1 MQCSSYIWRIRHG
14 NRAFYCTAY
23 ASLLPWQLKIGRHAW
38 ASVKKGLLRRRKILF
53 FFFYCVIFLYLTA
66 TKAGLIFCSKT
77 NLNIQIFL
85 LLYSMK
91 FIHKISGSPFDVIYD
106 IISCFDSNNSI
117 FNSLKNIVKCQ
128 IALTAKYIRFWNQI
142 LSLISRFKI
151 YCYPENHFLGN
162 SKFGLDL
169 I

>member
-1 MQCSSYIWRIRHG
+1 MENQAWEQGILLHCICFI
-14 NRAFYCTAY
+14 
-23 ASLLPWQLKIGRHAW
+23 ASLTAKNRTSCMGISEERF
-38 ASVKKGLLRRRKILF
+38 VKKEKNTF

-128 IALTAKYIRFWNQI
+128 IALTAKYIRF
-142 LSLISRFKI
+142 
-151 YCYPENHFLGN
+151 
-162 SKFGLDL
+162 
-169 I
+169 